1 MNGLNWPW
9 TSSRDRILKQ
19 VNKRLSHM
27 EKAVDSGIEDDQL
40 DEIVERMDRLEKLM
54 SPEPENIPGTNIAPQ
69 FAGIWERIPR
79 GYRSIVDGAVE
90 GYTGVSLK
98 DALSDPSGAKMKIVM
113 AKIGPHMN
121 SLMKFIPK
129 NLMDQ
134 LQQQPTSTGSSGN
147 GSGPQPAYNPY
158 EQMKE
163 PPT

>member
-1 MNGLNWPW
+1 MNFPW

-54 SPEPENIPGTNIAPQ
+54 SPEPEQAAAGVAPQ
-69 FAGIWERIPR
+69 FAGIWERIPVK
-79 GYRSIVDGAVE
+79 YRDLADSGVKMF
-90 GYTGVSLK
+90 TGVSLK
-98 DALSDPSGAKMKIVM
+98 DALSDPSGQKMKVVIE
-113 AKIGPHMN
+113 KIGPHLG
-121 SLMKFIPK
+121 SIGRFLPK
-129 NLMDQ
+129 DLVAE
-134 LQQQPTSTGSSGN
+134 LQKSTSTQPSGN